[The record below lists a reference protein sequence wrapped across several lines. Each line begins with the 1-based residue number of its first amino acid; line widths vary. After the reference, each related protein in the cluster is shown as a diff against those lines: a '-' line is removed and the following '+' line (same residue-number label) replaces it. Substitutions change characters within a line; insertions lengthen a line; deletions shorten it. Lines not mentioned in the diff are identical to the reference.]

1 MKKINIELELS
12 EVAEI
17 VNMCNLTINTNY
29 KNMKENPTASIITSE
44 SINRI
49 MAIKNKL
56 KPYIRSNTLS

>member
-12 EVAEI
+12 EVVEI

-29 KNMKENPTASIITSE
+29 KNMKENHTASIITSE

-49 MAIKNKL
+49 WLLRI
-56 KPYIRSNTLS
+56 S